1 MAVKNGG
8 MCPQGGSRGPPASG
22 LTTCCSDTHPLGRNL
37 LLLMLCLLN
46 ACENMQTPLCPL
58 KSSLICVLAGFTVT
72 AAQGCG
78 HYIVFHTR

>member
-1 MAVKNGG
+1 MEACVHKGAAEAHL
-8 MCPQGGSRGPPASG
+8 PQVSPPAA
-22 LTTCCSDTHPLGRNL
+22 LDTHPLGRNL